1 MMYAVV
7 QHKKLESYCQISF
20 IRNHKIM
27 FSWKNMFTS
36 FPYYK
41 MILRYIIT
49 SFHYLTPFSP
59 TRTFRPNA
67 GNVLKCIMFH
77 TLNPS
82 IICIIY
88 FIIIISIKKEIIT
101 LNIRQKHFISRPP
114 HTLYNKKGRDTHTI
128 DRATYEKG
136 GGMLYSI
143 MIISLLIIFI
153 SLFPCTVCI

>member
-88 FIIIISIKKEIIT
+88 FIIISSIKNEIIT
-101 LNIRQKHFISRPP
+101 LNIRQEHFISRPP
-114 HTLYNKKGRDTHTI
+114 HTLYNKKG
-128 DRATYEKG
+128 
-136 GGMLYSI
+136 
-143 MIISLLIIFI
+143 
-153 SLFPCTVCI
+153 